1 MRRGA
6 AIQKKRA
13 GPIGPMSKKDNTQI
27 LAKKISTDT
36 TVVEES
42 KNEADADVFLVNY
55 YENGE
60 IS

>member
-1 MRRGA
+1 
-6 AIQKKRA
+6 
-13 GPIGPMSKKDNTQI
+13 MSKKDNTQI

-36 TVVEES
+36 SVVEES